1 MDLTH
6 PDAAAME
13 NSCRRMVKN
22 RMDPGDNT
30 GDHGLARRRVRLITW
45 RVSKRRDD
53 QVTLDTEAL
62 GRRRRLPVPVPK
74 RNSATVQ
81 VVATG
86 QEVSTQL
93 LSLGRVQEAEALSHP
108 AKTAVG
114 LVCPPIAVEA
124 LLTVSGDAQPQEPRR
139 ANPSQRAKA
148 RLILPQPR
156 LQPQ

>member
-1 MDLTH
+1 STMDLTH

-30 GDHGLARRRVRLITW
+30 GDHGLARRRVRLIIW

-81 VVATG
+81 VVAPAKEFHT
-86 QEVSTQL
+86 EF
-93 LSLGRVQEAEALSHP
+93 LSWGRVKEAEALRHP
-108 AKTAVG
+108 AKPAVG

-124 LLTVSGDAQPQEPRR
+124 LLTVSGDPQPQDPSR
-139 ANPSQRAKA
+139 ANPPQRAKG
-148 RLILPQPR
+148 RLILPQP
-156 LQPQ
+156 